1 MTEEVFRTRHSEI
14 VEWYQYIEMHLKGIC
29 VALTM
34 DEDKSWFNSLDDFDS
49 DPLGKLILKIKTLQE
64 EKKIN
69 LFSASDFDSLD
80 TLRLSRNYW
89 IHQCFSADHHVI
101 FKRGMVRDVEFA
113 KRINEDLR
121 DAMDWDEKIVEKAR
135 DVIPKPPSI

>member
-1 MTEEVFRTRHSEI
+1 
-14 VEWYQYIEMHLKGIC
+14 MHLKGIC
-29 VALTM
+29 AALIA
-34 DEDKSWFNSLDDFDS
+34 DEDKNWFSTLDDFDL

-69 LFSASDFDSLD
+69 LFSASDLD
-80 TLRLSRNYW
+80 TLDALRLSRNYW

-101 FKRGMVRDVEFA
+101 FKRGAVRDVEFA

-121 DAMDWDEKIVEKAR
+121 DAMDWDEKIVEKAKII
-135 DVIPKPPSI
+135 IPRPSSI

>member
-29 VALTM
+29 AALAM

-49 DPLGKLILKIKTLQE
+49 DPLGKLILKIKILQE

-69 LFSASDFDSLD
+69 LFSDSDFDSLD
-80 TLRLSRNYW
+80 ALRRSRNYW

-101 FKRGMVRDVEFA
+101 FKRGIVRDVEFA
-113 KRINEDLR
+113 KKINEDLR
-121 DAMDWDEKIVEKAR
+121 DAMDWEEKIVEKAR
-135 DVIPKPPSI
+135 EVIPKPPSI